1 MLTVKPFD
9 FQTIEP
15 TRYVFLTGKGGVGKT
30 STASSLALT
39 LANRG
44 KQILL
49 VSTDPASNLQD
60 VFEMELDETPQSV
73 TGTML
78 EIANFDP
85 EQAAKQYMERMVGPY
100 RGILP
105 DVAIQSMEEQLS
117 GACTVEIAAFDQF
130 TELLTSEAARERYDH
145 VIFDTAPTGH
155 TLRLLTLPSA
165 WDEFLETNTT
175 GASCLGPLA
184 GLADKQVQYKQAVG
198 TLTDDQETTLLLVAR
213 PEKSTLV
220 EAARAATELRAIGIE
235 RMQLIINGVV
245 ESSEGTDR
253 YTKRFIERQQQALS
267 YLPDSIVDLDTFTL
281 PYAYE
286 NLVGISALQ
295 RFVSGKSVVISDA
308 RYDTSRFGSIDQLVD
323 EMEADGP
330 SVIMTMGKGG
340 VGKTTLASLLA
351 VALHERGHAVHLTTT
366 DPAAHV
372 ALTIGADVSDTF
384 TVDAIDPKAEIEK
397 YRADVFREA
406 GDMNEEQRMMLEEDL
421 RSPCTEEIAVFR
433 AFADQVAKAKD
444 RFVVIDTAPT
454 GHTLLLLDA
463 TESYHR
469 ELERST
475 GVVPEAVREL
485 LPKLRDP
492 KQTHVI
498 ITTLPEATPVY
509 EAERLTADLQRA
521 AIQPFAWVVNQSFTP
536 LDVTS
541 KLLTSKVASEAIW
554 LERVNNYPR
563 PTVLAWQEQL
573 PVGYSALSQL
583 GKEKIQ

>member
-1 MLTVKPFD
+1 MMNRFD
-9 FQTIEP
+9 FHTIEP

-39 LANRG
+39 LADRG
-44 KQILL
+44 KRVLL

-60 VFEMELDETPQSV
+60 VFEMELDETPRLV
-73 TGTML
+73 PETGL
-78 EIANFDP
+78 FIANFDP
-85 EQAAKQYMERMVGPY
+85 EEAAKQYMERMVGPY
-100 RGILP
+100 RGVLP

-130 TELLTSEAARERYDH
+130 TELLTSETARDTYDH

-184 GLADKQVQYKQAVG
+184 GLADKQSQYKRAVE
-198 TLTDDQETTLLLVAR
+198 TLTDGNKTTLLLVAR
-213 PEKSTLV
+213 PETSTLV
-220 EAARAATELRAIGIE
+220 EAARAATELHAIGIE
-235 RMQLIINGVV
+235 RMQLVINGVV
-245 ESSEGTDR
+245 APAEGTDL
-253 YTKRFIERQQQALS
+253 YTRRFIERQQDALQR
-267 YLPDSIVDLDTFTL
+267 LPAGVDTLETFTL

-286 NLVGISALQ
+286 NLVGVAALR
-295 RFVSGKSVVISDA
+295 RFVNGETVSVPTTTYDVG
-308 RYDTSRFGSIDQLVD
+308 RYGSIDALV
-323 EMEADGP
+323 EEIEADGP

-340 VGKTTLASLLA
+340 VGKTTLASLVA

-372 ALTIGADVSDTF
+372 SFTIGADVPETF
-384 TVDAIDPKAEIEK
+384 TVDAIDPKVEIEN
-397 YRADVFREA
+397 YRMDVFREA
-406 GDMNEEQRMMLEEDL
+406 GDMTDEQRAMLEEDL

-492 KQTHVI
+492 KQTHVL

-509 EAERLTADLQRA
+509 EAERLVTDLERA
-521 AIQPFAWVVNQSFTP
+521 GIRPFAWVVNQSFTP

-541 KLLTSKVASEAIW
+541 QLLTAKVASEAPW
-554 LERVNNYPR
+554 LERISAYPR
-563 PTVLAWQEQL
+563 PTLLAWQAQL
-573 PVGYSALSQL
+573 PVGYPALSHL
-583 GKEKIQ
+583 LKEEVR

>member
-60 VFEMELDETPQSV
+60 VFEMELDETPRLV
-73 TGTML
+73 TGTTL
-78 EIANFDP
+78 AIANFDP

-100 RGILP
+100 RGVLP

-184 GLADKQVQYKQAVG
+184 GLADKQVQYKRAVE
-198 TLTDDQETTLLLVAR
+198 TLIDENETTLLLVAR

-245 ESSEGTDR
+245 ESGEGTDR
-253 YTKRFIERQQQALS
+253 YTKRFIERQQQALDN
-267 YLPDSIVDLDTFTL
+267 LPHGIIDLETFTL

-295 RFVSGKSVVISDA
+295 RFVSGESIAISDA
-308 RYDTSRFGSIDQLVD
+308 RYDTSRYGSIDQLVD

-397 YRADVFREA
+397 YRTDVFREA

-475 GVVPEAVREL
+475 GVVPEAVRTL

-541 KLLTSKVASEAIW
+541 KLLTAKVASEATW
-554 LERVNNYPR
+554 LERVNNNPR
-563 PTVLAWQEQL
+563 PTMLAWQEQL

-583 GKEKIQ
+583 LKEKIQ

>member
-1 MLTVKPFD
+1 MDRFD

-39 LANRG
+39 LADRG
-44 KQILL
+44 MRVLL

-60 VFEMELDETPQSV
+60 VFEMELDETPRTV
-73 TGTML
+73 PGTAL
-78 EIANFDP
+78 SIANFDP
-85 EQAAKQYMERMVGPY
+85 EEAAKQYMERMVGPY
-100 RGILP
+100 RGVLP

-130 TELLTSEAARERYDH
+130 TELLTSEQARVAYDH

-184 GLADKQVQYKQAVG
+184 GLADKQNQYKQAVE
-198 TLTDDQETTLLLVAR
+198 TLSNGAETTLLLVAR
-213 PEKSTLV
+213 PEVSTLV

-235 RMQLIINGVV
+235 RMQLVINGVV
-245 ESSEGTDR
+245 AFDEGTDR
-253 YTKRFIERQQQALS
+253 YTERFIKRQQQALGE
-267 YLPDSIVDLDTFTL
+267 LPEAVANLETFTL

-286 NLVGISALQ
+286 NLVGVPAL
-295 RFVSGKSVVISDA
+295 RRWVNGETVAMPDKTYDA
-308 RYDTSRFGSIDQLVD
+308 GRYGSIDTLVD
-323 EMEADGP
+323 SIEKDGP
-330 SVIMTMGKGG
+330 SVVMTMGKGG
-340 VGKTTLASLLA
+340 VGKTTLASLIA
-351 VALHERGHAVHLTTT
+351 VALSERGHAVHLTTT

-372 ALTIGADVSDTF
+372 AFTIGEDVPSTF
-384 TVDAIDPKAEIEK
+384 TVDAIDPKVEIEK
-397 YRADVFREA
+397 YRMDVFREA
-406 GDMNEEQRMMLEEDL
+406 GEMTDEQRLMLEEDL

-433 AFADQVAKAKD
+433 AFASQVAKAKD

-475 GVVPEAVREL
+475 GIVPEAVRDL

-492 KQTHVI
+492 KQTHVV

-509 EAERLTADLQRA
+509 EAERLVVDLERA
-521 AIQPFAWVVNQSFTP
+521 EIHPFAWVVNQSFTP

-541 KLLTSKVASEAIW
+541 KLLTAKVASETQW
-554 LERVNNYPR
+554 LDRVSKQPR
-563 PTVLAWQEQL
+563 PTLLSWQEQL
-573 PVGYSALSQL
+573 PVGYPALSQL
-583 GKEKIQ
+583 LKEEVK

>member
-1 MLTVKPFD
+1 MDRFD

-30 STASSLALT
+30 STASSFALT
-39 LANRG
+39 LADRG
-44 KQILL
+44 MRVLL

-60 VFEMELDETPQSV
+60 VFEMELDETPRTV
-73 TGTML
+73 PGTAL
-78 EIANFDP
+78 SIANFDP
-85 EQAAKQYMERMVGPY
+85 EEAAKQYMERMVGPY
-100 RGILP
+100 RGVLP

-130 TELLTSEAARERYDH
+130 TELLTSEQARVAYDH

-184 GLADKQVQYKQAVG
+184 GLADKQNQYKQAVE
-198 TLTDDQETTLLLVAR
+198 TLSNGAETTLLLVAR
-213 PEKSTLV
+213 PEVSTLV

-235 RMQLIINGVV
+235 RMQLVINGVV
-245 ESSEGTDR
+245 ALEEGTDR
-253 YTKRFIERQQQALS
+253 YTKRFIERQQQALGE
-267 YLPDSIVDLDTFTL
+267 LPEAVANLETFTL

-286 NLVGISALQ
+286 NLVGVPAL
-295 RFVSGKSVVISDA
+295 RRWVNGKTVAMPDKTYDA
-308 RYDTSRFGSIDQLVD
+308 GRYGSIDTLVD
-323 EMEADGP
+323 SIEKDGS
-330 SVIMTMGKGG
+330 SVVMTMGKGG
-340 VGKTTLASLLA
+340 VGKTTLASLIA
-351 VALHERGHAVHLTTT
+351 VALSERGHAVHLTTT

-372 ALTIGADVSDTF
+372 AFTIGEDVPSTF
-384 TVDAIDPKAEIEK
+384 TVDAIDPKVEIEK
-397 YRADVFREA
+397 YRMDVFREA
-406 GDMNEEQRMMLEEDL
+406 GEMTDEQRLMLEEDL

-433 AFADQVAKAKD
+433 AFASQVAKAKD

-475 GVVPEAVREL
+475 GIVPEAVRDL

-492 KQTHVI
+492 KQTHVV

-509 EAERLTADLQRA
+509 EAERLVVDLERA
-521 AIQPFAWVVNQSFTP
+521 EIHPFAWVVNQSFTP

-541 KLLTSKVASEAIW
+541 TLLTAKVASETQW
-554 LERVNNYPR
+554 LDRVSKQPR
-563 PTVLAWQEQL
+563 PTLLSWQEQL
-573 PVGYSALSQL
+573 PVGYPALSQL
-583 GKEKIQ
+583 LKEEVK

>member
-1 MLTVKPFD
+1 MKPFD
-9 FQTIEP
+9 FQAMDP

-44 KQILL
+44 KHILL

-60 VFEMELDETPQSV
+60 VFEMELDETPRLV
-73 TGTML
+73 TGTTL

-100 RGILP
+100 RGVLP

-130 TELLTSEAARERYDH
+130 TELLTSKVARERYDH

-184 GLADKQVQYKQAVG
+184 GLADKQVQYKQAVE
-198 TLTDDQETTLLLVAR
+198 TLTDANETTLLLVAR

-235 RMQLIINGVV
+235 RMQLVINGVV

-253 YTKRFIERQQQALS
+253 YTKRFIERQQQALDD
-267 YLPDSIVDLDTFTL
+267 LPDGVVDLETFTL

-295 RFVSGKSVVISDA
+295 RFVSREPVAISDA
-308 RYDTSRFGSIDQLVD
+308 RYDTSRYESVDQLVD
-323 EMEADGP
+323 ELEADGP

-372 ALTIGADVSDTF
+372 ALTIGADVSETF

-397 YRADVFREA
+397 YRMDVFREA

-475 GVVPEAVREL
+475 GVVPEAVRTL

-509 EAERLTADLQRA
+509 EAERLTADLKRA
-521 AIQPFAWVVNQSFTP
+521 EIQPFAWVVNQSFTP

-541 KLLTSKVASEAIW
+541 KLLVAKVASETTW
-554 LERVNNYPR
+554 LERVSNNPR
-563 PTVLAWQEQL
+563 PTILAWQEQL

-583 GKEKIQ
+583 LKEEVR

>member
-1 MLTVKPFD
+1 MKPFN

-39 LANRG
+39 LADRG
-44 KQILL
+44 KRVLL

-60 VFEMELDETPQSV
+60 VFETELDETPRLISS
-73 TGTML
+73 TTL
-78 EIANFDP
+78 SIANFDP

-100 RGILP
+100 RGVLP

-130 TELLTSEAARERYDH
+130 TELLTSGTAREQYDH
-145 VIFDTAPTGH
+145 VVFDTAPTGH

-165 WDEFLETNTT
+165 WNEFLETNTT
-175 GASCLGPLA
+175 GVSCLGPLA
-184 GLADKQVQYKQAVG
+184 GLSEKQQQYKQAVD
-198 TLTDDQETTLLLVAR
+198 TLANGSETTLLLVAR
-213 PEKSTLV
+213 PDLSTLL
-220 EAARAATELRAIGIE
+220 EAERAAIELKAIGIE
-235 RMQLIINGVV
+235 RMQLVINGVIPSN
-245 ESSEGTDR
+245 EATDR
-253 YTKRFIERQQQALS
+253 FSRAVIERQQATFRSIPKELVS
-267 YLPDSIVDLDTFTL
+267 LPTFTL

-286 NLVGISALQ
+286 NLVGIPAL
-295 RFVSGKSVVISDA
+295 RRWVSGEDVDVTHDSYETGA
-308 RYDTSRFGSIDQLVD
+308 YDEVDQLVD
-323 EMEADGP
+323 AIEKDGP
-330 SVIMTMGKGG
+330 SVVMTMGKGG
-340 VGKTTLASLLA
+340 VGKTTLASLIA
-351 VALHERGHAVHLTTT
+351 VALHERGHHVHLTTT

-372 ALTIGADVSDTF
+372 ALSIGADKPETF
-384 TVDAIDPKAEIEK
+384 TVDSIDPIVEVET
-397 YRADVFREA
+397 YRQDVFLQA
-406 GDMNEEQRMMLEEDL
+406 GEVTDEQRAMLEEDL

-433 AFADQVAKAKD
+433 AFAAQVAKSTD

-475 GVVPEAVREL
+475 GIVPESVRTL

-509 EAERLTADLQRA
+509 EAERLAADLARA
-521 AIQPFAWVVNQSFTP
+521 SIQPFAWVVNQSFTP

-541 KLLTSKVASEAIW
+541 KLLTAKVASEVPW
-554 LERVNNYPR
+554 LERVNTYPR
-563 PTVLAWQEQL
+563 PTLLAWQERL
-573 PVGYSALSQL
+573 PVGYASLSQL
-583 GKEKIQ
+583 IKEEMK

>member
-1 MLTVKPFD
+1 MKPFD

-15 TRYVFLTGKGGVGKT
+15 THYVFLTGKGGVGKT

-60 VFEMELDETPQSV
+60 VFEMELDETPRSV

-100 RGILP
+100 RGVLP

-184 GLADKQVQYKQAVG
+184 GLAGKQVQYKRAVE
-198 TLTDDQETTLLLVAR
+198 TLIDENETTLLLVAR

-220 EAARAATELRAIGIE
+220 EAARAANELRAIGIE

-245 ESSEGTDR
+245 ESGEGTDR
-253 YTKRFIERQQQALS
+253 YTKRFIERQQQALDN
-267 YLPDSIVDLDTFTL
+267 LPHGIADLETFTL

-295 RFVSGKSVVISDA
+295 RFVSGESVVISDA
-308 RYDTSRFGSIDQLVD
+308 RYDTSRYGSIDQLVD

-366 DPAAHV
+366 DPAAHF

-397 YRADVFREA
+397 YRTDVFREA

-475 GVVPEAVREL
+475 GVVPEAVQEL

>member
-1 MLTVKPFD
+1 MNRFD
-9 FQTIEP
+9 FHTIEP

-39 LANRG
+39 LADRG
-44 KQILL
+44 KRVLL

-60 VFEMELDETPQSV
+60 VFEMELDETPRLV
-73 TGTML
+73 PGTAL
-78 EIANFDP
+78 SIANFDP
-85 EQAAKQYMERMVGPY
+85 EEAAKQYMERMVGPY
-100 RGILP
+100 RGVLP

-130 TELLTSEAARERYDH
+130 TELLTSVEARTTYDH

-184 GLADKQVQYKQAVG
+184 GLSDKQDQYKRAVA
-198 TLTDDQETTLLLVAR
+198 TLSDGGETTLLLVAR
-213 PEKSTLV
+213 PEASTLV
-220 EAARAATELRAIGIE
+220 EAARAAVELHAIGIE
-235 RMQLIINGVV
+235 RMQLVINGVV
-245 ESSEGTDR
+245 ALDEGTDR
-253 YTKRFIERQQQALS
+253 YTRRFIERQQEALKQMPEAVER
-267 YLPDSIVDLDTFTL
+267 LETFTL

-286 NLVGISALQ
+286 NLVGVPAL
-295 RFVSGKSVVISDA
+295 RRWVNGETVTVPDTTYDA
-308 RYDTSRFGSIDQLVD
+308 SRYASIDALVD

-340 VGKTTLASLLA
+340 VGKTTLASLIA
-351 VALHERGHAVHLTTT
+351 VALSNRGHAVHLTTT

-372 ALTIGADVSDTF
+372 AFTIGEDVPSTF
-384 TVDAIDPKAEIEK
+384 TVDAIDPKVEIEN

-406 GDMNEEQRMMLEEDL
+406 GEMTDEQRLMLEEDL

-433 AFADQVAKAKD
+433 AFAAQVAKAKE

-492 KQTHVI
+492 RQTHVV

-509 EAERLTADLQRA
+509 EAERLVADLERA
-521 AIQPFAWVVNQSFTP
+521 EIRPFAWVVNQSFTP
-536 LDVTS
+536 LDVES
-541 KLLTSKVASEAIW
+541 KLLTAKVASESAW
-554 LERVNNYPR
+554 LERVNRYPR
-563 PTVLAWQEQL
+563 PTLLSWQEQL
-573 PVGYSALSQL
+573 PVGYPALSQL
-583 GKEKIQ
+583 LKEEVK

>member
-1 MLTVKPFD
+1 MDRFD

-39 LANRG
+39 LADRG
-44 KQILL
+44 MRVLL

-60 VFEMELDETPQSV
+60 VFEMELDETPRTV
-73 TGTML
+73 PGTAL
-78 EIANFDP
+78 SIANFDP
-85 EQAAKQYMERMVGPY
+85 EEAAKQYMERMVGPY
-100 RGILP
+100 RGVLP

-130 TELLTSEAARERYDH
+130 TELLTSEQARVAYDH

-184 GLADKQVQYKQAVG
+184 GLADKQNQYKQAVE
-198 TLTDDQETTLLLVAR
+198 TLSNGAETTLLLVAR
-213 PEKSTLV
+213 PEVSTLV
-220 EAARAATELRAIGIE
+220 EAARAATELHAIGIE
-235 RMQLIINGVV
+235 RMQLVINGVV
-245 ESSEGTDR
+245 AFDEGTDR
-253 YTKRFIERQQQALS
+253 YTKRFIERQQQALGE
-267 YLPDSIVDLDTFTL
+267 LPEAVAHLETFTL

-286 NLVGISALQ
+286 NLVGVPAL
-295 RFVSGKSVVISDA
+295 RRWVNGETVSIPDKTYDA
-308 RYDTSRFGSIDQLVD
+308 SRYGSIDMLVD
-323 EMEADGP
+323 AMEADGP
-330 SVIMTMGKGG
+330 SVVMTMGKGG
-340 VGKTTLASLLA
+340 VGKTTLASLIA
-351 VALHERGHAVHLTTT
+351 VALSERGHAVHLTTT

-372 ALTIGADVSDTF
+372 AFTIGEDVPSTF
-384 TVDAIDPKAEIEK
+384 TVDAIDPKVEIEK
-397 YRADVFREA
+397 YRMDVFREA
-406 GDMNEEQRMMLEEDL
+406 GEMTDEQRLMLEEDL

-433 AFADQVAKAKD
+433 AFASQVAKAKD

-475 GVVPEAVREL
+475 GVVPEAVRDL

-492 KQTHVI
+492 KQTHVV

-509 EAERLTADLQRA
+509 EAERLVVDLKRA
-521 AIQPFAWVVNQSFTP
+521 EIHPFAWVVNQSFTP
-536 LDVTS
+536 LDVRST
-541 KLLTSKVASEAIW
+541 LLTAKVASETQW
-554 LERVNNYPR
+554 LDRVSKQPR
-563 PTVLAWQEQL
+563 PTLLSWQEQL
-573 PVGYSALSQL
+573 PVGYPALSQL
-583 GKEKIQ
+583 LKEEVK

>member
-1 MLTVKPFD
+1 MKPFD

-60 VFEMELDETPQSV
+60 VFEMELDETPRIV
-73 TGTML
+73 TGTTL
-78 EIANFDP
+78 AIANFDP

-100 RGILP
+100 RGVLP

-184 GLADKQVQYKQAVG
+184 GLADKQVQYKRAVE
-198 TLTDDQETTLLLVAR
+198 TLTDENETTLLLVAR

-220 EAARAATELRAIGIE
+220 EAARAANELRAIGIE

-245 ESSEGTDR
+245 ESGEGTDR
-253 YTKRFIERQQQALS
+253 FTKRFIERQQQALDN
-267 YLPDSIVDLDTFTL
+267 LPHGIADLETFTL

-286 NLVGISALQ
+286 NLVGVSALQ
-295 RFVSGKSVVISDA
+295 RFVSGESVVISDA
-308 RYDTSRFGSIDQLVD
+308 RYDMSRYGSIDQLVD

-372 ALTIGADVSDTF
+372 TLTIEADVSDTF

-397 YRADVFREA
+397 YRTDVFREA
-406 GDMNEEQRMMLEEDL
+406 GDMSEEQRMMLEEDL

-475 GVVPEAVREL
+475 GVIPEAVREL

>member
-1 MLTVKPFD
+1 MMNRFD
-9 FQTIEP
+9 FTTIEP

-39 LANRG
+39 LADRG
-44 KQILL
+44 KRVLL

-60 VFEMELDETPQSV
+60 VFEMELDETPRLV
-73 TGTML
+73 PGTGL
-78 EIANFDP
+78 FIANFDP
-85 EQAAKQYMERMVGPY
+85 EEAAKQYMERMVGPY
-100 RGILP
+100 RGVLP

-130 TELLTSEAARERYDH
+130 TELLTSESARETYDH

-184 GLADKQVQYKQAVG
+184 GLADKQLQYKRAVE
-198 TLTDDQETTLLLVAR
+198 TLTDGSETTLLLVAR
-213 PEKSTLV
+213 PETSTLV
-220 EAARAATELRAIGIE
+220 EAARAATELHAIGIE
-235 RMQLIINGVV
+235 RMQLVINGVV
-245 ESSEGTDR
+245 TSDEGTDR
-253 YTKRFIERQQQALS
+253 YTKRFIERQQQALHE
-267 YLPDSIVDLDTFTL
+267 LPKGVADLETFTL
-281 PYAYE
+281 SYAYE
-286 NLVGISALQ
+286 NLVGVPAL
-295 RFVSGKSVVISDA
+295 RRWVNGETATVPTT
-308 RYDTSRFGSIDQLVD
+308 RYDTSHYGSIDRLVD
-323 EMEADGP
+323 EIEMDGP

-340 VGKTTLASLLA
+340 VGKTTLASLVA
-351 VALHERGHAVHLTTT
+351 VALSERGHAVHLTTT

-372 ALTIGADVSDTF
+372 AFTIGLDVPNTF
-384 TVDAIDPKAEIEK
+384 TVDAIDPKVEIEK
-397 YRADVFREA
+397 YRMDVFREA
-406 GDMNEEQRMMLEEDL
+406 GDLNEEQRMMLEEDL

-485 LPKLRDP
+485 LPNCAIRNRRTSSSRRCLKRHRFMKPSDSS
-492 KQTHVI
+492 
-498 ITTLPEATPVY
+498 
-509 EAERLTADLQRA
+509 LT
-521 AIQPFAWVVNQSFTP
+521 WNG
-536 LDVTS
+536 
-541 KLLTSKVASEAIW
+541 
-554 LERVNNYPR
+554 PR
-563 PTVLAWQEQL
+563 FNRSRGSSTNR
-573 PVGYSALSQL
+573 SHRSM
-583 GKEKIQ
+583 

>member
-1 MLTVKPFD
+1 MNRFD
-9 FQTIEP
+9 FHTIEP

-39 LANRG
+39 LADRG
-44 KQILL
+44 KRVLL

-60 VFEMELDETPQSV
+60 VFEMELDETPRLIP
-73 TGTML
+73 GTEL
-78 EIANFDP
+78 SIANFDP
-85 EQAAKQYMERMVGPY
+85 EEAARAYMERMVGPY
-100 RGILP
+100 RGVLP

-130 TELLTSEAARERYDH
+130 TELLTSETARDTYDH
-145 VIFDTAPTGH
+145 IIFDTAPTGH

-175 GASCLGPLA
+175 GVSCLGPLA
-184 GLADKQVQYKQAVG
+184 GLSDKQDQYKRAVE
-198 TLTDDQETTLLLVAR
+198 TLSDGSETTLLLVAR
-213 PEKSTLV
+213 PETSTLV
-220 EAARAATELRAIGIE
+220 EAARAAVELHAIGIE
-235 RMQLIINGVV
+235 RMQLVINGVV
-245 ESSEGTDR
+245 ALAEGTDR
-253 YTKRFIERQQQALS
+253 YTKRFIGRQQDALQKI
-267 YLPDSIVDLDTFTL
+267 PDDLADLETFTL

-286 NLVGISALQ
+286 NLVGVAAL
-295 RFVSGKSVVISDA
+295 RRWVNEEAVAIPEATYDA
-308 RYDTSRFGSIDQLVD
+308 NRYRSIDALVD

-340 VGKTTLASLLA
+340 VGKTTLASLIA
-351 VALHERGHAVHLTTT
+351 VSLSERGHAVHLTTT

-372 ALTIGADVSDTF
+372 AFTIGEDVPSTF
-384 TVDAIDPKAEIEK
+384 TVDAIDPKVEIEN

-406 GDMNEEQRMMLEEDL
+406 GEMADEQRLMLEEDL

-433 AFADQVAKAKD
+433 AFAAQVAKAKD

-469 ELERST
+469 ELERSA
-475 GVVPEAVREL
+475 GIVPEAVREL

-492 KQTHVI
+492 KQTHVV

-509 EAERLTADLQRA
+509 EAERLVTDLERA
-521 AIQPFAWVVNQSFTP
+521 EIRPFAWVVNQSFTP
-536 LDVTS
+536 LDVES
-541 KLLTSKVASEAIW
+541 KLLTAKVASESIW
-554 LERVNNYPR
+554 LERVNAYPR
-563 PTVLAWQEQL
+563 PTLLSWQEQL
-573 PVGYSALSQL
+573 PVGYPALVQL
-583 GKEKIQ
+583 LKEEVK

>member
-1 MLTVKPFD
+1 MMNRFD
-9 FQTIEP
+9 FTTIDP
-15 TRYVFLTGKGGVGKT
+15 TRYLFLTGKGGVGKT
-30 STASSLALT
+30 STAASLALT
-39 LANRG
+39 LADRG
-44 KQILL
+44 KRVLL

-60 VFEMELDETPQSV
+60 VFEMELDETPRLVS
-73 TGTML
+73 GTAL
-78 EIANFDP
+78 SIANFDP
-85 EQAAKQYMERMVGPY
+85 EEAAKAYMERMVGPY
-100 RGILP
+100 RGVLP

-130 TELLTSEAARERYDH
+130 TELLTSKSARETYDH

-184 GLADKQVQYKQAVG
+184 GLSDKQEQYKRAVE
-198 TLTDDQETTLLLVAR
+198 TLSNGEETTLLLVAR
-213 PEKSTLV
+213 PETSTLV

-235 RMQLIINGVV
+235 RMQLVINGIVAV
-245 ESSEGTDR
+245 EEGTDR
-253 YTKRFIERQQQALS
+253 YTKRFIERQQQALQE
-267 YLPDSIVDLDTFTL
+267 LPKGIVDMETFTL

-286 NLVGISALQ
+286 SLVGVPALR
-295 RFVSGKSVVISDA
+295 RFVSGELVAVPDT
-308 RYDTSRFGSIDQLVD
+308 RYDTSRYGTIDRLVD
-323 EMEADGP
+323 EIEADGP
-330 SVIMTMGKGG
+330 SVVMTMGKGG
-340 VGKTTLASLLA
+340 VGKTTLASLIA
-351 VALHERGHAVHLTTT
+351 AALCERGHAVHLTTT

-372 ALTIGADVSDTF
+372 AFTIGEAVPGTF
-384 TVDAIDPKAEIEK
+384 TVDAINPKVEIEN
-397 YRADVFREA
+397 YRSDVFREA
-406 GDMNEEQRMMLEEDL
+406 GDMTDDQRLMLEEDL

-433 AFADQVAKAKD
+433 AFAAQVAKAKD
-444 RFVVIDTAPT
+444 RFVIIDTAPT

-492 KQTHVI
+492 KQTHVV

-509 EAERLTADLQRA
+509 EAERLVTDLARA
-521 AIQPFAWVVNQSFTP
+521 NIQPFAWVVNQSFTP

-541 KLLTSKVASEAIW
+541 KLLKAKVASEAPW
-554 LERVNNYPR
+554 LERVSASPR
-563 PTVLAWQEQL
+563 PTLLSWQERL
-573 PVGYSALSQL
+573 PVGYQALIQL
-583 GKEKIQ
+583 LREEVK

>member
-1 MLTVKPFD
+1 MDRFD

-39 LANRG
+39 LADRG
-44 KQILL
+44 KRILL

-60 VFEMELDETPQSV
+60 VFEMELDETPRDV
-73 TGTML
+73 PGTAL
-78 EIANFDP
+78 SIANFDP
-85 EQAAKQYMERMVGPY
+85 EEAAKQYMERMVGPY
-100 RGILP
+100 RGVLP

-130 TELLTSEAARERYDH
+130 TELLTSEQAREAYDH

-184 GLADKQVQYKQAVG
+184 GLADKQNQYKQAVE
-198 TLTDDQETTLLLVAR
+198 TLSNGEETTLLLVAR
-213 PEKSTLV
+213 PEVSTLV
-220 EAARAATELRAIGIE
+220 EAARAATELHAIGIE
-235 RMQLIINGVV
+235 RMQLVINGVV
-245 ESSEGTDR
+245 ALEEGTDR
-253 YTKRFIERQQQALS
+253 YTKRFIERQQQALGE
-267 YLPDSIVDLDTFTL
+267 LPEAVAHLEAFTL

-286 NLVGISALQ
+286 NLVGVPAL
-295 RFVSGKSVVISDA
+295 RRWVNGETVSVPDKTYDA
-308 RYDTSRFGSIDQLVD
+308 SRYGSIDTLVD
-323 EMEADGP
+323 AMEADGP
-330 SVIMTMGKGG
+330 SVVMTMGKGG
-340 VGKTTLASLLA
+340 VGKTTLASLIA
-351 VALHERGHAVHLTTT
+351 VALSERGHAVHLTTT

-372 ALTIGADVSDTF
+372 AFTIGEDVPSTF
-384 TVDAIDPKAEIEK
+384 TVDAIDPKVEIEK
-397 YRADVFREA
+397 YRMDVFREA
-406 GDMNEEQRMMLEEDL
+406 GDMNDEQRMMLEEDL

-475 GVVPEAVREL
+475 GVVPEAVRDL

-492 KQTHVI
+492 KQTHVV

-509 EAERLTADLQRA
+509 EAERLVVDLKRA
-521 AIQPFAWVVNQSFTP
+521 EIHPFAWVVNQSFTP

-541 KLLTSKVASEAIW
+541 KLLTAKIASESPW
-554 LERVNNYPR
+554 LERVHAYPR
-563 PTVLAWQEQL
+563 PTLLSWQEQL
-573 PVGYSALSQL
+573 PVGYPALSQL
-583 GKEKIQ
+583 LKEEVK

>member
-1 MLTVKPFD
+1 MNRFD
-9 FQTIEP
+9 FMTIRP

-39 LANRG
+39 LADRG
-44 KQILL
+44 KHVLL

-60 VFEMELDETPQSV
+60 VFEMELNETPRLV
-73 TGTML
+73 PGTML
-78 EIANFDP
+78 HIANFDP
-85 EQAAKQYMERMVGPY
+85 EEAAKQYMERMVGPY

-105 DVAIQSMEEQLS
+105 EVAIQSMEEQLS

-130 TELLTSEAARERYDH
+130 TELLTSESARQSYDH
-145 VIFDTAPTGH
+145 IIFDTAPTGH

-165 WDEFLETNTT
+165 WGEFLETNTT

-184 GLADKQVQYKQAVG
+184 GLADKQVQYKHAVE
-198 TLTDDQETTLLLVAR
+198 TLTDDNETTLLLVAR
-213 PEKSTLV
+213 PEASTLV
-220 EAARAATELRAIGIE
+220 EAGRAATELRAIGIE
-235 RMQLIINGVV
+235 RMQLVINGVV
-245 ESSEGTDR
+245 APTEGSDR
-253 YTKRFIERQQQALS
+253 YTQRFIERQQQALTNV
-267 YLPDSIVDLDTFTL
+267 PDQVADLETFML

-286 NLVGISALQ
+286 NLVGVSALR
-295 RFVSGKSVVISDA
+295 RFVRGETVTTSDA
-308 RYDTSRFGSIDQLVD
+308 RYDTSRYGSVDQLVD
-323 EMEADGP
+323 EMEVDGP

-372 ALTIGADVSDTF
+372 ALTIEADVSETF
-384 TVDAIDPKAEIEK
+384 TIDAIDPKVEIEK

-406 GDMNEEQRMMLEEDL
+406 GEMNEEQRMMLEEDL

-433 AFADQVAKAKD
+433 AFAEQVAKAKD
-444 RFVVIDTAPT
+444 RFVIIDTAPT

-475 GVVPEAVREL
+475 GVVPEAVKEL

-492 KQTHVI
+492 KQNHVV

-509 EAERLTADLQRA
+509 EAERLVADLQRA
-521 AIQPFAWVVNQSFTP
+521 DIQPFAWVVNQSFTP

-541 KLLTSKVASEAIW
+541 KLLTAKVASEAPW

-563 PTVLAWQEQL
+563 PTILAWQEQL

-583 GKEKIQ
+583 MKEEVK

>member
-1 MLTVKPFD
+1 MKPFD
-9 FQTIEP
+9 FHAIEP

-60 VFEMELDETPQSV
+60 VFEMELDETPRLV

-100 RGILP
+100 RGVLP

-130 TELLTSEAARERYDH
+130 TELLTSKAARERYDH

-184 GLADKQVQYKQAVG
+184 GLADKQVQYKRAVE
-198 TLTDDQETTLLLVAR
+198 TLIDDNETTLLLVAR

-220 EAARAATELRAIGIE
+220 EAARAVTELRAIGIE

-245 ESSEGTDR
+245 EPSEGTDR
-253 YTKRFIERQQQALS
+253 YTKRFIERQQQALDD
-267 YLPDSIVDLDTFTL
+267 LPHGIVDLETFTL

-286 NLVGISALQ
+286 NLVGVSALQ
-295 RFVSGKSVVISDA
+295 RFVGGESVVISDA
-308 RYDTSRFGSIDQLVD
+308 CYDTSRYGSIDQLVD

-397 YRADVFREA
+397 YRTDVFREA

-475 GVVPEAVREL
+475 GVVPEAVQEL

-509 EAERLTADLQRA
+509 EAERLTVDLQRA

-563 PTVLAWQEQL
+563 PTILAWQEQL

>member
-1 MLTVKPFD
+1 MKPFD
-9 FQTIEP
+9 FQAIEP

-60 VFEMELDETPQSV
+60 VFEMELDETPRSV

-100 RGILP
+100 RGVLP

-130 TELLTSEAARERYDH
+130 TELLTSQAARERYDH

-184 GLADKQVQYKQAVG
+184 GLADKQVQYKRAVE
-198 TLTDDQETTLLLVAR
+198 TLIDENETTLLLVAR

-220 EAARAATELRAIGIE
+220 EAARAANELRAIGIE

-245 ESSEGTDR
+245 ESGEGTDR
-253 YTKRFIERQQQALS
+253 FTKRFIERQQQALDN
-267 YLPDSIVDLDTFTL
+267 LPHGIADLETFTL

-286 NLVGISALQ
+286 NLVGVSALQ
-295 RFVSGKSVVISDA
+295 RFVSGESVVISDA
-308 RYDTSRFGSIDQLVD
+308 RYDMSRYGSIDQLVD

-372 ALTIGADVSDTF
+372 TLTIEADVSDTF

-397 YRADVFREA
+397 YRTDVFREA
-406 GDMNEEQRMMLEEDL
+406 GDMSEEQRMMLEEDL

-475 GVVPEAVREL
+475 GVVPEAVRTL

>member
-1 MLTVKPFD
+1 MMNRFD
-9 FQTIEP
+9 FNTIEP
-15 TRYVFLTGKGGVGKT
+15 TRYMFLTGKGGVGKT

-39 LANRG
+39 LADRG
-44 KQILL
+44 KRVLL

-60 VFEMELDETPQSV
+60 VFEMELDETPRAV
-73 TGTML
+73 PGTEL
-78 EIANFDP
+78 SIANFDP
-85 EQAAKQYMERMVGPY
+85 EEAAKAYMERMVGPY
-100 RGILP
+100 RGVLP

-130 TELLTSEAARERYDH
+130 TELLTSETARDTYDH

-175 GASCLGPLA
+175 GVSCLGPLA
-184 GLADKQVQYKQAVG
+184 GLSDKQHQYKRAVE
-198 TLTDDQETTLLLVAR
+198 TLSNGDETTLLLVAR
-213 PEKSTLV
+213 PETSTLV
-220 EAARAATELRAIGIE
+220 EASRAAMELHAIGIE
-235 RMQLIINGVV
+235 RMQLVINGVV
-245 ESSEGTDR
+245 DPAEGTDR
-253 YTKRFIERQQQALS
+253 YTRRFIERQQDALAN
-267 YLPDSIVDLDTFTL
+267 LPQGVDTLETFTL

-286 NLVGISALQ
+286 NLVGVPAL
-295 RFVSGKSVVISDA
+295 RRWVNGETVAVPDMTYDA
-308 RYDTSRFGSIDQLVD
+308 SRYGSIDTLVD
-323 EMEADGP
+323 EVEADGP

-351 VALHERGHAVHLTTT
+351 VALSERGHAVHLTTT

-372 ALTIGADVSDTF
+372 AFTIGEDVPATF
-384 TVDAIDPKAEIEK
+384 TVDAIDPKVEIEN
-397 YRADVFREA
+397 YRADVFHEA
-406 GDMNEEQRMMLEEDL
+406 GDMTDEQRAMLEEDL

-433 AFADQVAKAKD
+433 AFAGQVAKAKD

-492 KQTHVI
+492 KQTHVV

-509 EAERLTADLQRA
+509 EAERLVTDLERA
-521 AIQPFAWVVNQSFTP
+521 GIRPFAWVVNQSFTP
-536 LDVTS
+536 LDVES
-541 KLLTSKVASEAIW
+541 KLLTAKVASEAIW
-554 LERVNNYPR
+554 LERVNTYPR
-563 PTVLAWQEQL
+563 PTLLSWQEHL
-573 PVGYSALSQL
+573 PVGYPALSQL
-583 GKEKIQ
+583 LKEEIK

>member
-1 MLTVKPFD
+1 MMNRFD
-9 FQTIEP
+9 FTTIEP
-15 TRYVFLTGKGGVGKT
+15 TRNMFLTGKGGVGKT

-39 LANRG
+39 LADRG
-44 KQILL
+44 KRVLL

-60 VFEMELDETPQSV
+60 VFEMELDETPRLV
-73 TGTML
+73 PGTGL
-78 EIANFDP
+78 FIANFDP
-85 EQAAKQYMERMVGPY
+85 EEAAKQYMERMVGPY
-100 RGILP
+100 RGVLP

-130 TELLTSEAARERYDH
+130 TELLTSESARETYDH

-184 GLADKQVQYKQAVG
+184 GLADKQLQYKRAVE
-198 TLTDDQETTLLLVAR
+198 TLTDGSETTLLLVAR
-213 PEKSTLV
+213 PETSTLV
-220 EAARAATELRAIGIE
+220 EAARAATELHAIGIE
-235 RMQLIINGVV
+235 RMQLVINGVV
-245 ESSEGTDR
+245 TSDEGTDR
-253 YTKRFIERQQQALS
+253 YTKRFIERQQQALHE
-267 YLPDSIVDLDTFTL
+267 LPKGVADLETFTL
-281 PYAYE
+281 SYAYE
-286 NLVGISALQ
+286 NLVGVPAL
-295 RFVSGKSVVISDA
+295 RRWVNGETATVPTT
-308 RYDTSRFGSIDQLVD
+308 RYDTSHYGSIDRLVD
-323 EMEADGP
+323 EIEMDGP

-340 VGKTTLASLLA
+340 VGKTTLASLVA
-351 VALHERGHAVHLTTT
+351 VALSERGHAVHLTTT

-372 ALTIGADVSDTF
+372 AFTIGLDVPNTF
-384 TVDAIDPKAEIEK
+384 TVDAIDPKVEIEK
-397 YRADVFREA
+397 YRMDVFREA
-406 GDMNEEQRMMLEEDL
+406 GDLNEEQRMMLEEDL

-498 ITTLPEATPVY
+498 ITTLPETTPVY
-509 EAERLTADLQRA
+509 EAERLVADLERA
-521 AIQPFAWVVNQSFTP
+521 EIQPFAWVVNQSFTP

-541 KLLTSKVASEAIW
+541 KLLTAKVASETPW
-554 LERVNNYPR
+554 LERVNAYPR
-563 PTVLAWQEQL
+563 PTLLAWQEQL
-573 PVGYSALSQL
+573 PVGYPALSQL
-583 GKEKIQ
+583 LKEEVT

>member
-1 MLTVKPFD
+1 MDRFD

-39 LANRG
+39 LADRG
-44 KQILL
+44 KRVLL

-60 VFEMELDETPQSV
+60 VFEMELDETPRTV
-73 TGTML
+73 PGTAL
-78 EIANFDP
+78 SIANFDP
-85 EQAAKQYMERMVGPY
+85 EEAAKQYMERMVGPY
-100 RGILP
+100 RGVLP

-130 TELLTSEAARERYDH
+130 TELLTSEQARVAYDH

-184 GLADKQVQYKQAVG
+184 GLADKQNQYKQAVE
-198 TLTDDQETTLLLVAR
+198 TLSNGAETTLLLVAR
-213 PEKSTLV
+213 PEVSTLV
-220 EAARAATELRAIGIE
+220 EAARAATELHAIGIE
-235 RMQLIINGVV
+235 RMQLVINGVV
-245 ESSEGTDR
+245 AFDEGTDR
-253 YTKRFIERQQQALS
+253 YTKRFIERQQQALGE
-267 YLPDSIVDLDTFTL
+267 LPEAVAHLETFTL

-286 NLVGISALQ
+286 NLVGVPAL
-295 RFVSGKSVVISDA
+295 RRWVNGETVSIPDKTYDA
-308 RYDTSRFGSIDQLVD
+308 SRYGSIDMLVD
-323 EMEADGP
+323 AMEADGP
-330 SVIMTMGKGG
+330 NVVMTMGKGG
-340 VGKTTLASLLA
+340 VGKTTLASLIA
-351 VALHERGHAVHLTTT
+351 VALSERGHAVHLTTT

-372 ALTIGADVSDTF
+372 AFTIGEDVPSTF
-384 TVDAIDPKAEIEK
+384 TVDAIDPKVEIEK
-397 YRADVFREA
+397 YRMDVFREA
-406 GDMNEEQRMMLEEDL
+406 GEMTDEQRLMLEEDL

-433 AFADQVAKAKD
+433 AFASQVAKAKD

-475 GVVPEAVREL
+475 GIVPEAVRDL

-492 KQTHVI
+492 KQTHVV

-509 EAERLTADLQRA
+509 EAERLVVDLKRA
-521 AIQPFAWVVNQSFTP
+521 EIHPFAWVVNQSFTP

-541 KLLTSKVASEAIW
+541 TLLTAKVASETQW
-554 LERVNNYPR
+554 LDRVSKQPR
-563 PTVLAWQEQL
+563 PTLLSWQEQL
-573 PVGYSALSQL
+573 PVGYPALSQL
-583 GKEKIQ
+583 LKEEVK

>member
-1 MLTVKPFD
+1 MMNRFD
-9 FQTIEP
+9 FTTIDP
-15 TRYVFLTGKGGVGKT
+15 TRYLFLTGKGGVGKT
-30 STASSLALT
+30 STAASLALT
-39 LANRG
+39 LADRG
-44 KQILL
+44 KRVLL

-60 VFEMELDETPQSV
+60 VFEMELDETPRLVS
-73 TGTML
+73 GTAL
-78 EIANFDP
+78 SIANFDP
-85 EQAAKQYMERMVGPY
+85 EEAAKAYMERMVGPY
-100 RGILP
+100 RGVLP

-130 TELLTSEAARERYDH
+130 TELLTSKSARETYDH

-184 GLADKQVQYKQAVG
+184 GLSDKQEQYKRAVE
-198 TLTDDQETTLLLVAR
+198 TLSNGEETTLLLVAR
-213 PEKSTLV
+213 PETSTLV

-235 RMQLIINGVV
+235 RMQLVINGIVAV
-245 ESSEGTDR
+245 EEGTDR
-253 YTKRFIERQQQALS
+253 YTKRFIERQQQALQE
-267 YLPDSIVDLDTFTL
+267 LPKGIVDMETFTL

-286 NLVGISALQ
+286 SLVGVPALR
-295 RFVSGKSVVISDA
+295 RFVSGELVAVPDT
-308 RYDTSRFGSIDQLVD
+308 RYDTSRYGTIDRLVD
-323 EMEADGP
+323 EIEADGP
-330 SVIMTMGKGG
+330 SVVMTMGKGG
-340 VGKTTLASLLA
+340 VGKTTLASLIA
-351 VALHERGHAVHLTTT
+351 AALCERGHAVHLTTT

-372 ALTIGADVSDTF
+372 AFTIGEAVPGTF
-384 TVDAIDPKAEIEK
+384 TVDAINPKVEIEN
-397 YRADVFREA
+397 YRSDVFREA
-406 GDMNEEQRMMLEEDL
+406 GDMTDDQRLMLEEDL

-433 AFADQVAKAKD
+433 AFAAQVAKAKD
-444 RFVVIDTAPT
+444 RFVIIDTAPT

-492 KQTHVI
+492 KQTHVV

-509 EAERLTADLQRA
+509 EAERLVTDLARA
-521 AIQPFAWVVNQSFTP
+521 NIQPFAWVVNQSFTP

-541 KLLTSKVASEAIW
+541 KLLKAKVASEAPW
-554 LERVNNYPR
+554 LDRVSASPR
-563 PTVLAWQEQL
+563 PTLLSWQERL
-573 PVGYSALSQL
+573 PVGYQALIQL
-583 GKEKIQ
+583 LREEVK

>member
-1 MLTVKPFD
+1 MDRFD

-39 LANRG
+39 LADRG
-44 KQILL
+44 KRILL

-60 VFEMELDETPQSV
+60 VFEMELDETPRDV
-73 TGTML
+73 PGTAL
-78 EIANFDP
+78 SIANFDP
-85 EQAAKQYMERMVGPY
+85 EEAAKQYMERMVGPY
-100 RGILP
+100 RGVLP

-130 TELLTSEAARERYDH
+130 TELLTSEQAREAYDH

-184 GLADKQVQYKQAVG
+184 GLADKQNQYKQAVE
-198 TLTDDQETTLLLVAR
+198 TLSNGEETTLLLVAL
-213 PEKSTLV
+213 PEVSTLV
-220 EAARAATELRAIGIE
+220 EAARAATELHAIGIE
-235 RMQLIINGVV
+235 RMQLVINGVV
-245 ESSEGTDR
+245 ALEEGTDR
-253 YTKRFIERQQQALS
+253 YTKRFIERQQQALGE
-267 YLPDSIVDLDTFTL
+267 LPEAVAHLEAFTL

-286 NLVGISALQ
+286 NLVGVPAL
-295 RFVSGKSVVISDA
+295 RRWVNGETVSVPDKTYDA
-308 RYDTSRFGSIDQLVD
+308 SRYGSIDTLVD
-323 EMEADGP
+323 AMEADGP
-330 SVIMTMGKGG
+330 SVVMTMGKGG
-340 VGKTTLASLLA
+340 VGKTTLASLIA
-351 VALHERGHAVHLTTT
+351 VALSERGHAVHLTTT

-372 ALTIGADVSDTF
+372 AFTIGEDVPSTF
-384 TVDAIDPKAEIEK
+384 TVDAIDPKVEIEK
-397 YRADVFREA
+397 YRMDVFREA
-406 GDMNEEQRMMLEEDL
+406 GDMNDEQRMMLEEDL

-475 GVVPEAVREL
+475 GVVPEAVRDL

-492 KQTHVI
+492 KQTHVV

-509 EAERLTADLQRA
+509 EAERLVVDLKRA
-521 AIQPFAWVVNQSFTP
+521 EIHPFAWVVNQSFTP

-541 KLLTSKVASEAIW
+541 KLLTAKIASESAW
-554 LERVNNYPR
+554 LERVNRYPR
-563 PTVLAWQEQL
+563 PTLLSWQEQL
-573 PVGYSALSQL
+573 PVGYPALSQL
-583 GKEKIQ
+583 LKEEVK

>member
-1 MLTVKPFD
+1 MDRFD

-39 LANRG
+39 LADRG
-44 KQILL
+44 MRVLL

-60 VFEMELDETPQSV
+60 VFEMELDETPRTV
-73 TGTML
+73 PGTAL
-78 EIANFDP
+78 SIANFDP
-85 EQAAKQYMERMVGPY
+85 EEAAKQYMERMVGPY
-100 RGILP
+100 RGVLP

-130 TELLTSEAARERYDH
+130 TELLTSEQARVAYDH

-184 GLADKQVQYKQAVG
+184 GLADKQNQYKQAVE
-198 TLTDDQETTLLLVAR
+198 TLSNGAETTLLLVAR
-213 PEKSTLV
+213 PEVSTLV
-220 EAARAATELRAIGIE
+220 EAARAATELHAIGIE
-235 RMQLIINGVV
+235 RMQLVINGVV
-245 ESSEGTDR
+245 AFDEGTDR
-253 YTKRFIERQQQALS
+253 YTKRFIERQQQALGE
-267 YLPDSIVDLDTFTL
+267 LPEAVAHLETFTL

-286 NLVGISALQ
+286 NLVGVPAL
-295 RFVSGKSVVISDA
+295 RRWVNGETVSIPDKTYDA
-308 RYDTSRFGSIDQLVD
+308 SRYGSIDMLVD
-323 EMEADGP
+323 AMEADGP
-330 SVIMTMGKGG
+330 NVVMTMGKGG
-340 VGKTTLASLLA
+340 VGKTTLASLIA
-351 VALHERGHAVHLTTT
+351 VALSERGHAVHLTTT

-372 ALTIGADVSDTF
+372 AFTIGEDVPSTF
-384 TVDAIDPKAEIEK
+384 TVDAIDPKVEIEK
-397 YRADVFREA
+397 YRMDVFREA
-406 GDMNEEQRMMLEEDL
+406 GEMTDEQRLMLEEDL

-433 AFADQVAKAKD
+433 AFASQVAKAKD

-485 LPKLRDP
+485 LPKLRDAR
-492 KQTHVI
+492 QTHVV

-509 EAERLTADLQRA
+509 EAERLVADLERA
-521 AIQPFAWVVNQSFTP
+521 EIRPFAWVVNQSFTP

-541 KLLTSKVASEAIW
+541 TLLTAKVASETQW
-554 LERVNNYPR
+554 LDRVSKQPR
-563 PTVLAWQEQL
+563 PTLLSWQEQL
-573 PVGYSALSQL
+573 PVGYPALSQL
-583 GKEKIQ
+583 LKEEVK

>member
-1 MLTVKPFD
+1 MLPFD
-9 FQTIEP
+9 FHTTQP
-15 TRYVFLTGKGGVGKT
+15 TLYVFLTGKGGVGKT

-39 LANRG
+39 LADRG
-44 KQILL
+44 KRVLL

-60 VFEMELDETPQSV
+60 VFEMELDETPRLV
-73 TGTML
+73 TGTTL
-78 EIANFDP
+78 AIANFDP
-85 EQAAKQYMERMVGPY
+85 DQAAKHYMERMVGPY
-100 RGILP
+100 RGVLP
-105 DVAIQSMEEQLS
+105 NVAIQSMEEQLS

-130 TELLTSEAARERYDH
+130 TELLTSDEAREQYDH

-165 WDEFLETNTT
+165 WNEFLETNTT
-175 GASCLGPLA
+175 GMSCLGPLA
-184 GLADKQVQYKQAVG
+184 GLSEKQHQYKRAVE
-198 TLTDDQETTLLLVAR
+198 TLRDGEETTLLLVAR
-213 PEKSTLV
+213 PDLSTLL
-220 EAARAATELRAIGIE
+220 EAERAATELQAIGIE
-235 RMQLIINGVV
+235 HMQLVINGVI
-245 ESSEGTDR
+245 SSKEATDR
-253 YTKRFIERQQQALS
+253 FARAVIERQQDTLQS
-267 YLPDSIVDLDTFTL
+267 LPETLDSLPVFTL
-281 PYAYE
+281 PYAFE
-286 NLVGISALQ
+286 NLVGISAL
-295 RFVSGKSVVISDA
+295 RRWGNGEEVAITREVYETSV
-308 RYDTSRFGSIDQLVD
+308 YGELHQLVD
-323 EMEADGP
+323 ELEADGP

-372 ALTIGADVSDTF
+372 ALAIGADVPETF
-384 TVDAIDPKAEIEK
+384 TVDAIDPRVEVET
-397 YRADVFREA
+397 YRRDVFEQA
-406 GDMNEEQRMMLEEDL
+406 GEMTDEQRAMLEEDL

-509 EAERLTADLQRA
+509 EAERLASDLERA
-521 AIQPFAWVVNQSFTP
+521 TIRPFAWVVNQSFTP
-536 LDVTS
+536 LEVTS
-541 KLLTSKVASEAIW
+541 KLLTAKVANEVQW
-554 LERVNNYPR
+554 LERVSTKSR
-563 PTVLAWQEQL
+563 PTMLEWQERL
-573 PVGYSALSQL
+573 PVGYAALSQL
-583 GKEKIQ
+583 VKENIQ

>member
-1 MLTVKPFD
+1 MDRFD

-15 TRYVFLTGKGGVGKT
+15 TRHVFLTGKGGVGKT

-39 LANRG
+39 LADRG
-44 KQILL
+44 KRILL

-60 VFEMELDETPQSV
+60 VFEMELDETPRDV
-73 TGTML
+73 PGTAL
-78 EIANFDP
+78 SIVNFDP
-85 EQAAKQYMERMVGPY
+85 EEAAKQYMERMVGPY
-100 RGILP
+100 RGVLP

-130 TELLTSEAARERYDH
+130 TELLTSEQARTTYDH
-145 VIFDTAPTGH
+145 IIFDTAPTGH

-165 WDEFLETNTT
+165 WDEFLEMNTT

-184 GLADKQVQYKQAVG
+184 GLADKQYQYKQAVE
-198 TLTDDQETTLLLVAR
+198 TLSNGAETTLLLVAR
-213 PEKSTLV
+213 PEVSTLV

-235 RMQLIINGVV
+235 RMLLVINGVV
-245 ESSEGTDR
+245 AFDEGTDR
-253 YTKRFIERQQQALS
+253 YTKRFIERQQQALGE
-267 YLPDSIVDLDTFTL
+267 LPEAVANLETFTL

-286 NLVGISALQ
+286 NLVGVPAL
-295 RFVSGKSVVISDA
+295 RRWVNGKTVAMPDKTYDA
-308 RYDTSRFGSIDQLVD
+308 GRYGSIDTLVD
-323 EMEADGP
+323 SIEKDGS
-330 SVIMTMGKGG
+330 SVVMTMGKGG
-340 VGKTTLASLLA
+340 VGKTTLASLIA
-351 VALHERGHAVHLTTT
+351 VALSERGHAVHLTTT

-372 ALTIGADVSDTF
+372 AFTIGEDVPSTF
-384 TVDAIDPKAEIEK
+384 TVDAIDPKVEIEK
-397 YRADVFREA
+397 YRMDVFREA
-406 GDMNEEQRMMLEEDL
+406 GEMTDEQRLMLEEDL

-433 AFADQVAKAKD
+433 AFASQVAKAKD

-475 GVVPEAVREL
+475 GIVPEAVRDL

-492 KQTHVI
+492 KQTHVV

-509 EAERLTADLQRA
+509 EAERLVVDLERA
-521 AIQPFAWVVNQSFTP
+521 EIHPFAWVVNQSFTP

-541 KLLTSKVASEAIW
+541 TLLTAKVASETQW
-554 LERVNNYPR
+554 LDRVSKQPR
-563 PTVLAWQEQL
+563 PTLLSWQEQL
-573 PVGYSALSQL
+573 PVGYPALSQL
-583 GKEKIQ
+583 LKEEVK

>member
-1 MLTVKPFD
+1 MMNRFD
-9 FQTIEP
+9 FTTIEP
-15 TRYVFLTGKGGVGKT
+15 TRYMFLTGKGGVGKT

-39 LANRG
+39 LADRG
-44 KQILL
+44 KRVLL

-60 VFEMELDETPQSV
+60 VFEMELDETPRLV
-73 TGTML
+73 PGTGL
-78 EIANFDP
+78 FIANFDP
-85 EQAAKQYMERMVGPY
+85 EEAAKQYMERMVGPY
-100 RGILP
+100 RGVLP

-130 TELLTSEAARERYDH
+130 TELLTSESARETYDH

-184 GLADKQVQYKQAVG
+184 GLADKQQQYKRAVE
-198 TLTDDQETTLLLVAR
+198 TLTDGSETTLLLVAR
-213 PEKSTLV
+213 PETSTFV
-220 EAARAATELRAIGIE
+220 EAARAATELQAIGIE
-235 RMQLIINGVV
+235 RMQLVINGVV
-245 ESSEGTDR
+245 ASNEETDR
-253 YTKRFIERQQQALS
+253 YTKRFIERQQQALRE
-267 YLPDSIVDLDTFTL
+267 LPKGVADLETFTL
-281 PYAYE
+281 SYAYE
-286 NLVGISALQ
+286 NLVGVPAL
-295 RFVSGKSVVISDA
+295 RRWVNGETATIPNT
-308 RYDTSRFGSIDQLVD
+308 RYDTSHYGSIDRLVD
-323 EMEADGP
+323 EIELDGP

-340 VGKTTLASLLA
+340 VGKTTLASLVA
-351 VALHERGHAVHLTTT
+351 VALSERGHAVHLTTT

-372 ALTIGADVSDTF
+372 AFTIGLDVPDTF
-384 TVDAIDPKAEIEK
+384 TVDAIDPKVEIEK
-397 YRADVFREA
+397 YRMDVFREA
-406 GDMNEEQRMMLEEDL
+406 GDMNDEQRMMLEEDL

-475 GVVPEAVREL
+475 GVVPEAVRDL

-509 EAERLTADLQRA
+509 EAERLVADLERA
-521 AIQPFAWVVNQSFTP
+521 EIQPFAWVVNQSFTP

-541 KLLTSKVASEAIW
+541 KLLTAKVASEAAW
-554 LERVNNYPR
+554 LERVNTYPR
-563 PTVLAWQEQL
+563 PTLLAWQEQL
-573 PVGYSALSQL
+573 PVGYPALSQL
-583 GKEKIQ
+583 LKEEVT

>member
-1 MLTVKPFD
+1 MNRFD
-9 FQTIEP
+9 FNTIEP
-15 TRYVFLTGKGGVGKT
+15 TRYMFLTGKGGVGKT

-39 LANRG
+39 LADRG
-44 KQILL
+44 KRVLL

-60 VFEMELDETPQSV
+60 VFEMELDETPRAV
-73 TGTML
+73 PGTEL
-78 EIANFDP
+78 SIANFDP
-85 EQAAKQYMERMVGPY
+85 EEAAKAYMERMVGPY
-100 RGILP
+100 RGVLP

-130 TELLTSEAARERYDH
+130 TELLTSETARDTYDH

-175 GASCLGPLA
+175 GVSCLGPLA
-184 GLADKQVQYKQAVG
+184 GLSDKQHQYKRAVE
-198 TLTDDQETTLLLVAR
+198 TLSNGDETTLLLVAR
-213 PEKSTLV
+213 PETSTLV
-220 EAARAATELRAIGIE
+220 EASRAAMELHAIGIE
-235 RMQLIINGVV
+235 RMQLVINGVV
-245 ESSEGTDR
+245 DPAEGTDR
-253 YTKRFIERQQQALS
+253 YTRRFIERQQDALAN
-267 YLPDSIVDLDTFTL
+267 LPQGVDTLETFTL

-286 NLVGISALQ
+286 NLVGVPAL
-295 RFVSGKSVVISDA
+295 RRWVNGETVAVPDMTYDA
-308 RYDTSRFGSIDQLVD
+308 SRYGSIDTLVD
-323 EMEADGP
+323 EVEADGP

-351 VALHERGHAVHLTTT
+351 VALSERGHAVHLTTT

-372 ALTIGADVSDTF
+372 AFTIGEDVPATF
-384 TVDAIDPKAEIEK
+384 TVDAIDPKVEIEN
-397 YRADVFREA
+397 YRADVFHEA
-406 GDMNEEQRMMLEEDL
+406 GDMTDEQRAMLEEDL

-433 AFADQVAKAKD
+433 AFAGQVAKAKD

-492 KQTHVI
+492 KQTHVV

-509 EAERLTADLQRA
+509 EAERLVTDLERA
-521 AIQPFAWVVNQSFTP
+521 GIRPFAWVVNQSFTP
-536 LDVTS
+536 LDVES
-541 KLLTSKVASEAIW
+541 KLLTAKVASEAIW
-554 LERVNNYPR
+554 LERVNTYPR
-563 PTVLAWQEQL
+563 PTLLSWQEHL
-573 PVGYSALSQL
+573 PVGYPALSQL
-583 GKEKIQ
+583 LKEEIK

>member
-1 MLTVKPFD
+1 MDRFD

-39 LANRG
+39 LADRG
-44 KQILL
+44 MRVLL

-60 VFEMELDETPQSV
+60 VFEMELDETPRTV
-73 TGTML
+73 PGTAL
-78 EIANFDP
+78 SIANFDP
-85 EQAAKQYMERMVGPY
+85 EEAAKQYMERMVGPY
-100 RGILP
+100 RGVLP

-130 TELLTSEAARERYDH
+130 TELLTSEQARVAYDH

-184 GLADKQVQYKQAVG
+184 GLADKQNQYKQAVE
-198 TLTDDQETTLLLVAR
+198 TLSNGAETTLLLVAR
-213 PEKSTLV
+213 PEVSTLV

-235 RMQLIINGVV
+235 RMQLVINGVV
-245 ESSEGTDR
+245 ALEEGTDR
-253 YTKRFIERQQQALS
+253 YTKRFIERQQQALGE
-267 YLPDSIVDLDTFTL
+267 LPKAVANLETFTL

-286 NLVGISALQ
+286 NLVGVPAL
-295 RFVSGKSVVISDA
+295 RRWVNGETVSVPDKTYDA
-308 RYDTSRFGSIDQLVD
+308 SRYGSIDTLVD
-323 EMEADGP
+323 AMEADGP
-330 SVIMTMGKGG
+330 SVVMTMGKGG
-340 VGKTTLASLLA
+340 VGKTTLASLIA
-351 VALHERGHAVHLTTT
+351 VALSERGHAVHLTTT

-372 ALTIGADVSDTF
+372 AFTIGEDVPSTF
-384 TVDAIDPKAEIEK
+384 TVDAIDPKVEIEK
-397 YRADVFREA
+397 YRMDVFREA
-406 GDMNEEQRMMLEEDL
+406 GEMTDEQRLMLEEDL

-433 AFADQVAKAKD
+433 AFASQVAKAKD

-475 GVVPEAVREL
+475 GVVPEAVRDL

-492 KQTHVI
+492 KQTHVV

-509 EAERLTADLQRA
+509 EAERLVVDLKRA
-521 AIQPFAWVVNQSFTP
+521 EIHPFAWVVNQSFTP
-536 LDVTS
+536 LDVRST
-541 KLLTSKVASEAIW
+541 LLTAKVASETQW
-554 LERVNNYPR
+554 LDRVSKQPR
-563 PTVLAWQEQL
+563 PTLLSWQEQL
-573 PVGYSALSQL
+573 PVGYPALSQL
-583 GKEKIQ
+583 LKEEVK